1 MTSEK
6 MGGSIMK
13 RLSLLLVLLITCGA
27 LFNVNTIYAAT
38 ENSQIP
44 PNYDDTNLVLNN
56 TTDAQSNATIQNTTG
71 STQKNVTEPVNNTT
85 VTNQS
90 TTPNSTNSNQNSG
103 LTLKS
108 FSVTSVKN
116 STDTTGDK
124 YKNISAIWL
133 NAEDAA
139 NLNVTKIKNTG
150 ITDIFV
156 KCNIYSSTYQNTL
169 KNVVSMFKNSGI
181 RINAWVTC
189 FLDANSKWINPAGTT
204 YTYTVK
210 VTKKV
215 PVKTPYKYWYKSWYK
230 YRGHWYY
237 KWKYVWK
244 TKTTYK
250 NVTTTQKKTGLNT
263 TYNTKVLNATTNMVK
278 NCGIDGVNL
287 DYLRYPGTAYKYT
300 NSSQIITSFVKS
312 IYNSVKSINSSV
324 AVSADLM
331 PEGKMN
337 AYYYGQNYTQLAKY
351 LDFMVPLVYK
361 GNFGYNSSKGTS
373 SSGKNGT
380 NWIGSSIAYIVSQS
394 NGTPVV
400 AGLQAYRSANNQTA
414 IPLNELQND
423 IDSAVKNGASGYALF
438 RYGKITEAFFKNS
451 ASITFTSEQI
461 QNAAAGLRAYIETN
475 SKLPAYVTIGTTQVS
490 IEDLLNLMVTN
501 VLQLNSGNKTP
512 LTFKNIS
519 SPGNPTGDLVTG
531 SITKTEY
538 LNITQRI
545 KSFIDAN
552 NAAPNYASSSLGN
565 IQYESLVYMYS
576 KILDFYSITNG
587 LPNYVSVKAWTAL
600 TPVIEARPVYITS
613 DNIIN
618 TVADTNRTNTIVNAL
633 EALGLT
639 AVNWGLGPNSHY
651 SVLQNST
658 VPANALIVDIYGG
671 ACAGTIYEMGQDY
684 YKKLVGAK
692 KVFSVWLAPYSTD
705 ITNLAWL
712 PRSKDD
718 DFDPPSFT
726 GLANPD
732 QYLASNG
739 YEYIY
744 SGDLSAIIN
753 RIYQEATEPI
763 E

>member
-1 MTSEK
+1 
-6 MGGSIMK
+6 MK
-13 RLSLLLVLLITCGA
+13 RLSLLLVLIITCGA
-27 LFNVNTIYAAT
+27 LFNVNIIYAAT
-38 ENSQIP
+38 ENSQTP
-44 PNYDDTNLVLNN
+44 LNYNDTDLILNN
-56 TTDAQSNATIQNTTG
+56 TTDAQSNVTIRNTTG
-71 STQKNVTEPVNNTT
+71 TEQKNTTEPVNNTT
-85 VTNQS
+85 TTNQS
-90 TTPNSTNSNQNSG
+90 ITPDSTSSTKNSE

-108 FSVTSVKN
+108 LSVTNLKD

-150 ITDIFV
+150 ITDIFI

-169 KNVVSMFKNSGI
+169 KNIVSMFKNSGV
-181 RINAWVTC
+181 RINALVTC
-189 FLDANSKWINPAGTT
+189 FLDANGKWINPAGVT

-215 PVKTPYKYWYKSWYK
+215 PVKTSYKYWYKSWYK
-230 YRGHWYY
+230 YRGHWHY

-250 NVTTTQKKTGLNT
+250 NVTTTQKKTGLDT
-263 TYNTKVLNATTNMVK
+263 TYNTKVINATINMVK
-278 NCGIDGVNL
+278 NCGINGINL

-300 NSSQIITSFVKS
+300 DSSQTITSFVKS

-324 AVSADLM
+324 AVSANLM

-337 AYYYGQNYTQLAKY
+337 AYYYGQNYTQLSKY

-361 GNFGYNSSKGTS
+361 GDFGYNSSTGTS

-380 NWIGSSIAYIVSQS
+380 SWIGSSIAYIVSQS

-400 AGLQAYRSANNQTA
+400 AGLQSYRSANNQTA
-414 IPLNELQND
+414 IPVNELQND
-423 IDSAVKNGASGYALF
+423 INLSVKNGASGYVLF
-438 RYGKITEAFFKNS
+438 RYGLITDAFFKNS
-451 ASITFTSEQI
+451 APTTFTSDQI
-461 QNAAAGLRAYIETN
+461 QDAAASLRAYIEAN
-475 SKLPAYVTIGTTQVS
+475 SKLPAYVTIGTTQVA
-490 IEDLLNLMVTN
+490 IEDLLNLMVAD
-501 VLQLNSGNKTP
+501 VLQLNNGNKTP

-519 SPGNPTGDLVTG
+519 SPGNPTGDLVNG

-538 LNITQRI
+538 LNIAQRI
-545 KSFIDAN
+545 KSFIDTN
-552 NAAPNYASSSLGN
+552 NAAPNYATSSLGN

-576 KILDFYSITNG
+576 KILEFCSITNG
-587 LPNYVSVKAWTAL
+587 LPNYVEVKAWTAL
-600 TPVIEARPVYITS
+600 TPITTEARPVYITS

-618 TVADTNRTNTIVNAL
+618 TANDTNRINTIVNAL
-633 EALGLT
+633 KALGLT

-658 VPANALIVDIYGG
+658 VPANALIIDIYGG
-671 ACAGTIYEMGQDY
+671 ACAGTIYEMGQNY
-684 YKKLVGAK
+684 YKALVGAR
-692 KVFSVWLAPYSTD
+692 KVFSVWLAPYATD

-712 PRSKDD
+712 PRSQDD

-732 QYLASNG
+732 QYLLNNG
-739 YEYIY
+739 YEYLY

-753 RIYQEATEPI
+753 RIYQEATEPY
-763 E
+763 

>member
-13 RLSLLLVLLITCGA
+13 RLSLLLVLIITCGA
-27 LFNVNTIYAAT
+27 LFNVNTLYAAT
-38 ENSQIP
+38 ENSQEP
-44 PNYDDTNLVLNN
+44 ADYTNTNLVLNN
-56 TTDAQSNATIQNTTG
+56 TTDALANETIQNTTG
-71 STQKNVTEPVNNTT
+71 STQNVTEPVNNTT
-85 VTNQS
+85 VINQPI
-90 TTPNSTNSNQNSG
+90 TPDPTSSDQNSG
-103 LTLKS
+103 GNLKS
-108 FSVTSVKN
+108 FSVASVQN
-116 STDTTGDK
+116 SNDTKGDK

-133 NAEDAA
+133 NAEDVA
-139 NLNVTKIKNTG
+139 NLNIDKIKNAG

-156 KCNIYSSTYQNTL
+156 KCNLYSNTYQNTL
-169 KNVVSMFKNSGI
+169 KNIVTMFQNSGI

-189 FLDANSKWINPAGTT
+189 FLDTNGKWINPAGTT

-210 VTKKV
+210 ATKKV
-215 PVKTPYKYWYKSWYK
+215 AVKTPYKYWYKSWYK
-230 YRGHWYY
+230 YRGHWHY

-250 NVTTTQKKTGLNT
+250 NVVTTQKKTGLNT
-263 TYNTKVLNATTNMVK
+263 TYNTQVINASINMVK
-278 NCGIDGVNL
+278 NCGIDGINL

-300 NSSQIITSFVKS
+300 NSAQTITSFVKS
-312 IYNSVKSINSSV
+312 IYNSVKAVNSSV

-361 GNFGYNSSKGTS
+361 SSYGYNSSKGTS
-373 SSGKNGT
+373 STGKNGT
-380 NWIGSSIAYIVSQS
+380 SWIGSSIAYIVSQS

-400 AGLQAYRSANNQTA
+400 AGLQTYRSANNATA
-414 IPLNELQND
+414 IPVNELQND
-423 IDSAVKNGASGYALF
+423 INAAVKNGASGYALF
-438 RYGKITEAFFKNS
+438 RYGKITEDFFKNS
-451 ASITFTSEQI
+451 APITFTLDQI
-461 QNAAAGLRAYIETN
+461 QNAAASLKSYIETN
-475 SKLPAYVTIGTTQVS
+475 KKLPSYVTIGTTQVT
-490 IEDLLNLMVTN
+490 IEDMLNLMVTGI
-501 VLQLNSGNKTP
+501 LQLNTGNKTSI
-512 LTFKNIS
+512 TFKNIN
-519 SPGNPTGDLVTG
+519 SPTNPTGDLVNG
-531 SITKTEY
+531 AISKAEY

-545 KSFIDAN
+545 KSFIDTN
-552 NAAPNYASSSLGN
+552 NVAPNYAASSLGN
-565 IQYESLVYMYS
+565 IQYQSIVYMYS
-576 KILDFYSITNG
+576 KIFDFYNTTNG
-587 LPNYVSVKAWTAL
+587 LPDYVTVKAWTDI
-600 TPVIEARPVYITS
+600 TTVITGARPVYITS
-613 DNIIN
+613 DNIKN
-618 TVADTNRTNTIVNAL
+618 VTADTNRINTIVDAL
-633 EALGLT
+633 EMMGLT

-692 KVFSVWLAPYSTD
+692 EVFSVWLAPYATD

-732 QYLASNG
+732 QYLLNNG

-753 RIYQEATEPI
+753 RIYQEATE
-763 E
+763 

>member
-1 MTSEK
+1 
-6 MGGSIMK
+6 MGGSMMK
-13 RLSLLLVLLITCGA
+13 RLSLLLVFLIACGA
-27 LFNVNTIYAAT
+27 LFNVNIIYAAT
-38 ENSQIP
+38 ENSQTP
-44 PNYDDTNLVLNN
+44 HNNNDTDLFLNN
-56 TTDAQSNATIQNTTG
+56 TTDTQSNVTIQNTTG
-71 STQKNVTEPVNNTT
+71 TEQKNATEPVNNTT
-85 VTNQS
+85 VTNQPVTS
-90 TTPNSTNSNQNSG
+90 DPISSSGNSG

-108 FSVTSVKN
+108 LSVTSVKN
-116 STDTTGDK
+116 STDTKGDK

-133 NAEDAA
+133 NAEDVT
-139 NLNVTKIKNTG
+139 NLNITKIKNTG

-169 KNVVSMFKNSGI
+169 KNIVSMFKNSGV

-189 FLDANSKWINPAGTT
+189 FLDANGKWINPAGVT

-250 NVTTTQKKTGLNT
+250 NVATTQKKTGLDT
-263 TYNTKVLNATTNMVK
+263 TYNTKVLNATINLVK
-278 NCGIDGVNL
+278 NCGINGVNL

-300 NSSQIITSFVKS
+300 NSSQTITSFLRS

-324 AVSADLM
+324 AVSADVM
-331 PEGKMN
+331 PEGKLN
-337 AYYYGQNYTQLAKY
+337 AYYYGQNYTQLSKY

-400 AGLQAYRSANNQTA
+400 AGIQAYRSSNNQSA
-414 IPLNELQND
+414 IPVNELQND
-423 IDSAVKNGASGYALF
+423 INAAVKNGASGYALF
-438 RYGKITEAFFKNS
+438 RYGKITDAFFKNS
-451 ASITFTSEQI
+451 TPNTFTSEQI
-461 QNAAAGLRAYIETN
+461 QSAAASLRAYIEAN
-475 SKLPAYVTIGTTQVS
+475 CKLPAYVTIGTTQVA

-501 VLQLNSGNKTP
+501 VLQLNGSKTP
-512 LTFKNIS
+512 LIFKNIS
-519 SPGNPTGDLVTG
+519 SPGNPTGDLVNG

-545 KSFIDAN
+545 KSFIDTN
-552 NAAPNYASSSLGN
+552 SAAPNYATSSLGN

-576 KILDFYSITNG
+576 KILEFYSIANG
-587 LPNYVSVKAWTAL
+587 LPNYIEVKAWTAL
-600 TPVIEARPVYITS
+600 TPVITDARPVYITS
-613 DNIIN
+613 DNILN
-618 TVADTNRTNTIVNAL
+618 TAADTNRMNTIVSAL

-639 AVNWGLGPNSHY
+639 AANWGLGPNSHY
-651 SVLQNST
+651 KVLEDKT
-658 VPANALIVDIYGG
+658 IPANALIVDIYGG
-671 ACAGTIYEMGQDY
+671 ACAGTIYEMGQNY
-684 YKKLVGAK
+684 YKALVGAR
-692 KVFSVWLAPYSTD
+692 KVFSVWLAPYATD
-705 ITNLAWL
+705 ITGLEFLN
-712 PRSKDD
+712 RSKDD

-726 GLANPD
+726 GIPHPD
-732 QYLASNG
+732 QYLSTNG

-753 RIYQEATEPI
+753 RIYQEATEPYRVN
-763 E
+763 